1 MSFQTFGK
9 FIFPAVT
16 TIFSLDVLSSAYHDM
31 SSYDISYS
39 ETGDLLEESFPHNIK
54 NSCNSEIKKI
64 SVTDILHSH
73 EYIDYFVD
81 GSIDLDRSDY
91 FKKSLCYQ
99 DDSLNR
105 KEAEARSYFEKNRTK
120 IEADYREHLEDAK
133 KYLFKE
139 NSYKIKNSRIYFQL
153 EYNHEEYEKTGTVN
167 LKLEPTVSSFRIEN
181 VDNIPFENIQFYI
194 KPSKK
199 QLELLSE
206 SEGVGLNIYTRI
218 DLNLESLKKLSAAG
232 CNYSSHT
239 ESTFWG
245 LGGRTTTS
253 SSACIATKLDS
264 ATIKVIKF
272 DGHYDSEGK
281 KWDFPGDFIEDSR
294 GEGRYSWEGNRW
306 ELLEEIPIKWKTK

>member
-73 EYIDYFVD
+73 EYIDYFVN
-81 GSIDLDRSDY
+81 GSINLDRSDY

-120 IEADYREHLEDAK
+120 IE
-133 KYLFKE
+133 
-139 NSYKIKNSRIYFQL
+139 I
-153 EYNHEEYEKTGTVN
+153 
-167 LKLEPTVSSFRIEN
+167 
-181 VDNIPFENIQFYI
+181 
-194 KPSKK
+194 
-199 QLELLSE
+199 
-206 SEGVGLNIYTRI
+206 
-218 DLNLESLKKLSAAG
+218 
-232 CNYSSHT
+232 
-239 ESTFWG
+239 
-245 LGGRTTTS
+245 GR
-253 SSACIATKLDS
+253 AH
-264 ATIKVIKF
+264 V
-272 DGHYDSEGK
+272 
-281 KWDFPGDFIEDSR
+281 
-294 GEGRYSWEGNRW
+294 
-306 ELLEEIPIKWKTK
+306 

>member
-1 MSFQTFGK
+1 MPFQTFGK

-54 NSCNSEIKKI
+54 NSCDSEIKKI
-64 SVTDILHSH
+64 SVRDILHSH

-81 GSIDLDRSDY
+81 GAIDLDRSDY

-139 NSYKIKNSRIYFQL
+139 NAYKIKNSRIYFQL

-194 KPSKK
+194 KPSEK

-206 SEGVGLNIYTRI
+206 SKNVGSNIYTRI
-218 DLNLESLKKLSAAG
+218 DLNLESLKKLGTAG

-239 ESTFWG
+239 ESTFGG

-264 ATIKVIKF
+264 ATIKLIKF
-272 DGHYDSEGK
+272 DGYYNSEGEK
-281 KWDFPGDFIEDSR
+281 QQ
-294 GEGRYSWEGNRW
+294 YSSPIDPYDDKGNRW

>member
-16 TIFSLDVLSSAYHDM
+16 TICSLDVLSSAYHDM

-39 ETGDLLEESFPHNIK
+39 ETGDLLEASFPHNIK

-73 EYIDYFVD
+73 EYIDYFVE
-81 GSIDLDRSDY
+81 GKTDLDRSDY
-91 FKKSLCYQ
+91 FKKDYCSQ
-99 DDSLNR
+99 DDSFNR
-105 KEAEARSYFEKNRTK
+105 KEAETKAYFEKNREK

-139 NSYKIKNSRIYFQL
+139 NSYKIKNSGIYFQL
-153 EYNHEEYEKTGTVN
+153 EYNHEEYEKTGNVN

-181 VDNIPFENIQFYI
+181 VDNTPFENVQFYI

-199 QLELLSE
+199 QLEVLSE
-206 SEGVGLNIYTRI
+206 SNEVVSNVYTRM
-218 DLNLESLKKLSAAG
+218 DLNLESLKKLGAAG

-239 ESTFWG
+239 VSTFFG
-245 LGGRTTTS
+245 LGGRTTES

-264 ATIKVIKF
+264 ATIKLIKF
-272 DGHYDSEGK
+272 DGYYNSEGEK
-281 KWDFPGDFIEDSR
+281 QQ
-294 GEGRYSWEGNRW
+294 YSSPIDPYDDKGNRW